1 MGTHNSRRRSSILSY
16 PTISLVMGKTWVPD
30 GGPISLDSPF
40 FPLLCFQGS
49 MYSFLDKAWRSGAT
63 WLKKWMT
70 QDGSLMYGVCALDFS
85 DIIPLYFSL

>member
-1 MGTHNSRRRSSILSY
+1 
-16 PTISLVMGKTWVPD
+16 
-30 GGPISLDSPF
+30 
-40 FPLLCFQGS
+40 